1 MTINTRNRMTQA
13 GLILV
18 AMGAALGLF
27 TGGYVLY
34 GPGPPAGT
42 VLPISPPI
50 IVVLGFWA
58 GVVTLVSGIGILFI
72 ARSIKQ

>member
-1 MTINTRNRMTQA
+1 MTINTRNRMTPA

-27 TGGYVLY
+27 IGDYVLY
-34 GPGPPAGT
+34 GPGLPAGT

-50 IVVLGFWA
+50 IVVLEFWA